1 MFLFNFKSIV
11 GQVQPTC
18 ADTLFDLDKNYS
30 PPKYKNGVADL
41 NKYIVDELI
50 PIISQ
55 CNQTDSTLTTSMYIA
70 LRINKLGEVI
80 ETRFKKG
87 HLPQSCKD
95 ELNKKLLG
103 MKGWV
108 HASVNGRPVCGNS
121 VIPISCL
128 KYR

>member
-1 MFLFNFKSIV
+1 MFLFHCKNIV

-18 ADTLFDLDKNYS
+18 ADTLFDLDKNYT

-80 ETRFKKG
+80 ETHFKKG
-87 HLPQSCKD
+87 HLPQTCKD

-108 HASVNGRPVCGNS
+108 NASVNGRPVCGNA